1 MPPGP
6 GARPQLA
13 VVPENAPP
21 NYLLFTGEGG
31 PTGVHAF
38 NRAVPGGVLPAGQH
52 HRPALGQVGG
62 EAKA

>member
-1 MPPGP
+1 
-6 GARPQLA
+6 LA